1 MTPSETSSIYL
12 ADEEMALLDAPTN
25 PLVGVISGGGE
36 SEGHNQV
43 GFTGANLTV
52 PSSASSGGR
61 LVGSRSNTAASL
73 ASIQSEEDSMDSLH
87 PNSHHKKSKTNHH
100 GHHHKKRKKKNDRGR
115 LDLFEQ
121 VMENGKGLVYDSSVG
136 QFRERKGLSRRAS
149 ISPEQMKD
157 LHGATDHF
165 HYVKF
170 MKREKDAM
178 TVKMDFL
185 MKEAEQALHHTAP
198 DNLTN
203 EEMVKKLMAQGSV
216 LESSLEK
223 QCALCERT
231 FRPWNLPGC
240 VPFKAVAEKRKKSGA
255 PFPKTDRRLAQSRV
269 YEPVQL
275 CLFCTQFFTAD
286 FSDYV
291 EYHLGTTA
299 IRDKALEVEDTS
311 GKKNE
316 LNPSITKSLQDYSER
331 KVLKQDFIRP
341 SSAFLQ
347 EMELDAL
354 RDKKY
359 LPKLMCNMGVSL
371 ARAVLPENAPKKLF
385 VPTTQH
391 GGLGSGMRRKN
402 RATGRGAG
410 LSKSGPVKLKALS
423 QGGKHVSRREYIVG
437 QIKENQDTLS
447 PMSKSAN
454 LRSQFE
460 EAEGRLRQSGI
471 NLKVGS
477 NLKRGSGKKRRKKK
491 AQSSHQPANTQR
503 KLEALLA
510 EDEPE
515 ESHRE
520 NIRPENN
527 RRPGR
532 GGPGRGARGE
542 KPEFSAYK
550 ESMKK
555 ASSVYV

>member
-1 MTPSETSSIYL
+1 
-12 ADEEMALLDAPTN
+12 
-25 PLVGVISGGGE
+25 
-36 SEGHNQV
+36 
-43 GFTGANLTV
+43 
-52 PSSASSGGR
+52 
-61 LVGSRSNTAASL
+61 
-73 ASIQSEEDSMDSLH
+73 
-87 PNSHHKKSKTNHH
+87 
-100 GHHHKKRKKKNDRGR
+100 
-115 LDLFEQ
+115 
-121 VMENGKGLVYDSSVG
+121 MENGKGLVYDSSVG
-136 QFRERKGLSRRAS
+136 QFRERKGLSRRTS
-149 ISPEQMKD
+149 ISPEQMKE
-157 LHGATDHF
+157 LHGANDHF

-178 TVKMDFL
+178 TVKMNFL
-185 MKEAEQALHHTAP
+185 MKEAEQAMHHTHSTN
-198 DNLTN
+198 NLTN
-203 EEMVKKLMAQGSV
+203 EEMVKKVMAQGSV

-291 EYHLGTTA
+291 EYHLGSTA
-299 IRDKALEVEDTS
+299 IRDKTLEVEDMS

-391 GGLGSGMRRKN
+391 GGLGSSLKRKKRVN
-402 RATGRGAG
+402 GRGAG

-423 QGGKHVSRREYIVG
+423 QGGKNVSRREYIVG

-460 EAEGRLRQSGI
+460 ETEGRLRQSGI
-471 NLKVGS
+471 NLKVNP
-477 NLKRGSGKKRRKKK
+477 NLKRGGKRRKKK
-491 AQSSHQPANTQR
+491 KAHSSQPANTQR

-515 ESHRE
+515 ESHTE
-520 NIRPENN
+520 NIRPNNN
-527 RRPGR
+527 RRLGR
-532 GGPGRGARGE
+532 GVGGRGMRE
-542 KPEFSAYK
+542 KPPPEFSAYK